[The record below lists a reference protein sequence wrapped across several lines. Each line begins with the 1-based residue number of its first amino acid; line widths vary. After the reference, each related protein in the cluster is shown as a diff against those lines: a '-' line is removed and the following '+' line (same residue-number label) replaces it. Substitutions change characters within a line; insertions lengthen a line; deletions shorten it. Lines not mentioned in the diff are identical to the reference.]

1 MSLPPA
7 VSVSPKRLFAA
18 SSPFALPMIR
28 HSADAEVLSLFS
40 IIAVAYVFSCAVRCR
55 SASCAWSSSVARM
68 STFTMLA
75 VSKAESPYVALSPE
89 SVSRTAT
96 DSFAVSAT
104 VTSFIASASRAS
116 QSTEGS
122 ATGSTEASSLTAG
135 DVEDDA
141 EAADDD
147 TRPGPSCA
155 CAFTY
160 TVPAAVPPTRT
171 AEATKV

>member
-1 MSLPPA
+1 L
-7 VSVSPKRLFAA
+7 
-18 SSPFALPMIR
+18 
-28 HSADAEVLSLFS
+28 
-40 IIAVAYVFSCAVRCR
+40 
-55 SASCAWSSSVARM
+55 AR
-68 STFTMLA
+68 
-75 VSKAESPYVALSPE
+75 V
-89 SVSRTAT
+89 
-96 DSFAVSAT
+96 
-104 VTSFIASASRAS
+104 AS

-141 EAADDD
+141 EGADDDADDDD